1 MMQPFVFH
9 TPTKINFGEDTICG
23 IGDLLFEMHASRPL
37 LVTDANLI
45 KAGVLKP
52 VLAVLKEAG
61 IENPHIFDEVP
72 ADSDVDCCRK
82 AAQIARDNQCDS
94 VIAVGGGSV
103 MDTGKVANI
112 GLSLPGD
119 VLEYE
124 GINTLAGKLQPMIAI
139 PTTAGT
145 GSEVSAVAMVKDHQ
159 QGKKLVFGSRFLF
172 PDVAILDPK
181 LLLSLPPKLTAATGL
196 DALTHAIESYVAATT
211 NAPADGLCLEAM
223 RLIFAS
229 LPRATANG
237 ADLEAR
243 SATLIGSMMAGVA
256 FTNAGVGVVHAIAHS
271 LGGKYGTHHGMTNA
285 ILLVPGMEF
294 NLSEVADKFGA
305 AYRYLRSTLM
315 SEPAP
320 VGQWFAKDALPGE
333 PAGRMLIA
341 AVKSL
346 ITECRLPERLR
357 DLGVPEISEEDLQ
370 ELAEMSMTDPAMM
383 FNPKPAST
391 EDLMAIIKGAY

>member
-124 GINTLAGKLQPMIAI
+124 GIN
-139 PTTAGT
+139 
-145 GSEVSAVAMVKDHQ
+145 
-159 QGKKLVFGSRFLF
+159 
-172 PDVAILDPK
+172 
-181 LLLSLPPKLTAATGL
+181 
-196 DALTHAIESYVAATT
+196 
-211 NAPADGLCLEAM
+211 
-223 RLIFAS
+223 
-229 LPRATANG
+229 
-237 ADLEAR
+237 
-243 SATLIGSMMAGVA
+243 
-256 FTNAGVGVVHAIAHS
+256 
-271 LGGKYGTHHGMTNA
+271 
-285 ILLVPGMEF
+285 
-294 NLSEVADKFGA
+294 
-305 AYRYLRSTLM
+305 
-315 SEPAP
+315 
-320 VGQWFAKDALPGE
+320 
-333 PAGRMLIA
+333 
-341 AVKSL
+341 
-346 ITECRLPERLR
+346 
-357 DLGVPEISEEDLQ
+357 
-370 ELAEMSMTDPAMM
+370 
-383 FNPKPAST
+383 
-391 EDLMAIIKGAY
+391 